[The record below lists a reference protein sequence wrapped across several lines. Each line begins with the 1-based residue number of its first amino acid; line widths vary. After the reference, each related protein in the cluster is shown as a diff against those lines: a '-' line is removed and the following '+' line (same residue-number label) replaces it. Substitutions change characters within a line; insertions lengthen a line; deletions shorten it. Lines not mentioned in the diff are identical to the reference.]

1 MKKKRVGLLAR
12 AIILAAG
19 VGTAQFSMAQ
29 MNGGG
34 GHGSMGGTN
43 QYGVLEILGLVIG
56 VAVLILLV
64 VLVARKSRT

>member
-1 MKKKRVGLLAR
+1 MSKKGAGSP
-12 AIILAAG
+12 AWATILAAI
-19 VGTAQFSMAQ
+19 VGTVQVSMAQ

-34 GHGSMGGTN
+34 GMRETN
-43 QYGVLEILGLVIG
+43 QYGALGILGLVIG